1 MAACLSLLELAHT
14 SIQRAVTPGSLVIDA
29 TAGNGHDTLFLAKLV
44 GPTGLVLAFDIQQ
57 EALEKT
63 RAALEQANLA
73 AQVRLFLT
81 GHENIAICLQGSS
94 LPPPTGRLAAS
105 LTAATPPPDPTLY
118 LTAKPQV
125 SAAMFNLGFLPGS
138 EKEIATRPS
147 TTLAALIGLLPAMLP
162 GAALSIHC
170 YSGHDGGKEESKAV
184 LEWAARQPEDVWR
197 VYRYETLNRKR
208 GAENL
213 ILMERRPSRCSKSSG
228 AGKKIELAT
237 TVSTQNPK
245 TGQKN

>member
-1 MAACLSLLELAHT
+1 MSACLNLLELAHA

-29 TAGNGHDTLFLAKLV
+29 TAGNGNDTLFLANLV
-44 GPTGLVLAFDIQQ
+44 GPTGLVLAFDIQS

-63 RAALEQANLA
+63 RTALEQAKLA
-73 AQVRLFLT
+73 ARVRLFLT
-81 GHENIAICLQGSS
+81 GHENIALCLQGNT

-105 LTAATPPPDPTLY
+105 LTAATPPDPALY
-118 LTAKPQV
+118 LAAKPQV

-162 GAALSIHC
+162 GATLSIHC

-208 GAENL
+208 AVENL
-213 ILMERRPSRCSKSSG
+213 ILMERRSSRCCK
-228 AGKKIELAT
+228 AGKKTERKT
-237 TVSTQNPK
+237 TDSTGNPNA
-245 TGQKN
+245 GQKN